1 MSAAF
6 PFRPLAQGAIALAV
20 LSISGA
26 QAAEWKITPRIEAR
40 EAFTDNARLSRGSKT
55 SDFVTR
61 IAPGIDLKAQGG
73 RVLADIDYELAY
85 DAYARADD
93 LNGFRHNLRGTGR
106 VEFVEDRLFLDLG
119 AFAGESPV
127 LARGRA
133 SAIDRSLGGA
143 SSQFTSYS
151 VSPYWRTRFGPWAE
165 AEARYRFSQVAVT
178 RDRGN
183 IDAAPAPALLSDTD
197 IHQASGFV
205 AGGENF
211 NRLRWR
217 LAADHAETRVSN
229 GGGATPGTGGSATS
243 LRRQSASAQPSYV
256 VTRWL
261 SLLGT
266 LGYDHIESSG
276 FRKDLDGSFWNGGVR
291 LTPSQ
296 RTSFELTYGER
307 YGGPNWAS
315 SLTAATEAGT
325 ALTLAYRETVENQ
338 ALQSASGFSFLT
350 RDPSGALID
359 TRTGLP
365 FVGRDPFFDQ
375 SDRTFLSR
383 GLTLSLRMPMQRD
396 TVTVSAQHVLRETE
410 FGGVV
415 AAPGRDDTTDAIL
428 LGWQRRL
435 SEVISG
441 NAQLSY
447 SNTRTDPNGAGG
459 ATQKGTS
466 KTLGMR
472 VGVDHDLNETLRGG
486 IGLAHLRRDVSGPQI
501 SPGEITG
508 AYSETV
514 LFVTLR
520 KTF

>member
-1 MSAAF
+1 
-6 PFRPLAQGAIALAV
+6 
-20 LSISGA
+20 
-26 QAAEWKITPRIEAR
+26 
-40 EAFTDNARLSRGSKT
+40 
-55 SDFVTR
+55 
-61 IAPGIDLKAQGG
+61 
-73 RVLADIDYELAY
+73 
-85 DAYARADD
+85 
-93 LNGFRHNLRGTGR
+93 
-106 VEFVEDRLFLDLG
+106 
-119 AFAGESPV
+119 
-127 LARGRA
+127 
-133 SAIDRSLGGA
+133 
-143 SSQFTSYS
+143 
-151 VSPYWRTRFGPWAE
+151 
-165 AEARYRFSQVAVT
+165 
-178 RDRGN
+178 
-183 IDAAPAPALLSDTD
+183 
-197 IHQASGFV
+197 
-205 AGGENF
+205 
-211 NRLRWR
+211 
-217 LAADHAETRVSN
+217 
-229 GGGATPGTGGSATS
+229 
-243 LRRQSASAQPSYV
+243 
-256 VTRWL
+256 
-261 SLLGT
+261 
-266 LGYDHIESSG
+266 
-276 FRKDLDGSFWNGGVR
+276 
-291 LTPSQ
+291 
-296 RTSFELTYGER
+296 
-307 YGGPNWAS
+307 
-315 SLTAATEAGT
+315 
-325 ALTLAYRETVENQ
+325 
-338 ALQSASGFSFLT
+338 
-350 RDPSGALID
+350 
-359 TRTGLP
+359 LP

-466 KTLGMR
+466 KTVGMR

>member
-1 MSAAF
+1 
-6 PFRPLAQGAIALAV
+6 
-20 LSISGA
+20 
-26 QAAEWKITPRIEAR
+26 
-40 EAFTDNARLSRGSKT
+40 
-55 SDFVTR
+55 
-61 IAPGIDLKAQGG
+61 
-73 RVLADIDYELAY
+73 
-85 DAYARADD
+85 
-93 LNGFRHNLRGTGR
+93 
-106 VEFVEDRLFLDLG
+106 
-119 AFAGESPV
+119 
-127 LARGRA
+127 
-133 SAIDRSLGGA
+133 
-143 SSQFTSYS
+143 
-151 VSPYWRTRFGPWAE
+151 
-165 AEARYRFSQVAVT
+165 VT

-466 KTLGMR
+466 KTVGMR